1 MFAKSKVQS
10 NSRMG
15 LNDSK
20 IGGPS
25 NRGEM
30 TGYHCSYGQLD
41 QGQNIVEG
49 EREREYELLTLN
61 TFVIML
67 KKRY

>member
-1 MFAKSKVQS
+1 MFVKSGGLS

-20 IGGPS
+20 IGGQV
-25 NRGEM
+25 
-30 TGYHCSYGQLD
+30 TGAKWPATICSYGQLG
-41 QGQNIVEG
+41 QGQNIVDAK
-49 EREREYELLTLN
+49 REREHELLPLN